1 MRAGGSDGSPSGSAF
16 VASEIVQDDDVAR
29 FQLRDEDGL
38 DVAAEDGAVDRPVDD
53 PGRADPVMAV
63 RGDEGERTPVAGGGL
78 RVQALAARSPAA
90 DRCQVGLN
98 PGLVEE
104 DQAARIDFRLMP
116 LPALAL
122 TRDVGPILLARPQ
135 RFF

>member
-1 MRAGGSDGSPSGSAF
+1 MRAGGSDSRPGGSAF

-29 FQLRDEDGL
+29 LQLRDEDGL
-38 DVAAEDGAVDRPVDD
+38 DVAAEDGAVDRPVHD
-53 PGRADPVMAV
+53 PGRADPVMAE
-63 RGDEGERTPVAGGGL
+63 RGDEGERTPVAVWGL

-90 DRCQVGLN
+90 QRRQVGLD

-104 DQAARIDFRLMP
+104 DQTARVDLGLMP